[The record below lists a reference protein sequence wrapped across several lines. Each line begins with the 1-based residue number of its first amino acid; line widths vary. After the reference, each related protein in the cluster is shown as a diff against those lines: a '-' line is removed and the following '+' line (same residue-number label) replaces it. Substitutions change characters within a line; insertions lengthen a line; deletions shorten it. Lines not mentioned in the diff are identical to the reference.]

1 MPRRPF
7 NGNVNIFQE
16 YGVVRPGSRR
26 GYHTGVDYAMEQGR
40 DVLAPEN
47 GTIQQNGD
55 GRSSADGR
63 GFFILLKGDSGTM
76 HCLYHLSQ
84 MGHASGRVSEGQH
97 IGESGNTGLS
107 SGPHLHWETRK
118 APFDGNSDFPP
129 SQWLFSGQP
138 IYVPP
143 TPQPVPT
150 TQFVRLFGDFRTLR
164 VSPGGAE
171 KAKIYPNSFGSLTYK
186 ILSRSGD
193 YIQIQ
198 TQMFGTGWI
207 FVGASV
213 SSLTQYFNA

>member
-1 MPRRPF
+1 MPIRPF
-7 NGNVNIFQE
+7 LGNVNITQE
-16 YGVVRPGSRR
+16 YGVVSPGTRR
-26 GYHTGVDYAMEQGR
+26 GYHTGVDYALPIGTAII
-40 DVLAPEN
+40 APEN
-47 GTIQQNGD
+47 GVIVQNGD
-55 GRSSADGR
+55 GRATADGR
-63 GFFILLKGDSGTM
+63 GFFITMKGDSGTGF
-76 HCLYHLSQ
+76 CLYHLLD
-84 MGHASGRVSEGQH
+84 MGKVVGRVSEGQL
-97 IGESGNTGLS
+97 IGHSGSSGLS
-107 SGPHLHWETRK
+107 SGPHLHFETRK
-118 APFDGNSDFPP
+118 DVNNNTTDFPP

-138 IYVPP
+138 VYVPP

-150 TQFVRLFGDFRTLR
+150 TQFVRLFGDYRTLR
-164 VSPGGAE
+164 SSPGGAE